1 MNSFDDNSWDLL
13 DYGSFID
20 DVTSTDL
27 YWGSQSAGVKADVSL
42 PGATPQDEEC
52 TEKECHRKRR
62 MEGGWYM
69 DESPESACAIVP
81 ISCYSEEICTCILRF
96 GWLMVVSCG
105 NDDDPLLV
113 HMGFA
118 LDLGSSS
125 IRTRNASCSK
135 PGTKACRER
144 LRRERLND
152 RFVEL
157 SSILEPGRPPKTDK
171 LAILGDAIRVLNQL
185 RAESQEFKE
194 TNEKL
199 LEEIKSLKA
208 EKNELRDEKLVL
220 KGDKERMEQQLKAMP
235 VSPAAFMPPHH
246 HPAAAYHAGTNKIPV
261 FPSYGFVP
269 MWQYLPPSAID
280 TTKDEELRPPAA

>member
-52 TEKECHRKRR
+52 TEKECHRK
-62 MEGGWYM
+62 
-69 DESPESACAIVP
+69 
-81 ISCYSEEICTCILRF
+81 
-96 GWLMVVSCG
+96 
-105 NDDDPLLV
+105 
-113 HMGFA
+113 
-118 LDLGSSS
+118 
-125 IRTRNASCSK
+125 
-135 PGTKACRER
+135 
-144 LRRERLND
+144 

>member
-62 MEGGWYM
+62 SYRSWLVASIMMVEIMGLEWREWWYM
-69 DESPESACAIVP
+69 DESPESA
-81 ISCYSEEICTCILRF
+81 F
-96 GWLMVVSCG
+96 
-105 NDDDPLLV
+105 
-113 HMGFA
+113 
-118 LDLGSSS
+118 
-125 IRTRNASCSK
+125 RTRNASCSK

>member
-52 TEKECHRKRR
+52 TEKECHRK
-62 MEGGWYM
+62 
-69 DESPESACAIVP
+69 
-81 ISCYSEEICTCILRF
+81 
-96 GWLMVVSCG
+96 
-105 NDDDPLLV
+105 
-113 HMGFA
+113 
-118 LDLGSSS
+118 
-125 IRTRNASCSK
+125 SK

>member
-27 YWGSQSAGVKADVSL
+27 YWGNQSVGVKADVSL

-52 TEKECHRKRR
+52 TEKECHRK
-62 MEGGWYM
+62 
-69 DESPESACAIVP
+69 
-81 ISCYSEEICTCILRF
+81 
-96 GWLMVVSCG
+96 
-105 NDDDPLLV
+105 
-113 HMGFA
+113 
-118 LDLGSSS
+118 
-125 IRTRNASCSK
+125 RTRNASCSK

-157 SSILEPGRPPKTDK
+157 SSTLEPGRPPKTDK

-269 MWQYLPPSAID
+269 MWQYLPSSAID
-280 TTKDEELRPPAA
+280 TTKDQELRPPAA